1 MRLQLG
7 RPGRLRSRPV
17 ITAVTLGALIAAATA
32 GCGSDGGDKVAATQA
47 ADAAKQRLAA
57 NPALAEL
64 VAAAK
69 KEGALDLNWGFDG
82 RDTGKVL
89 IDTFKQAYGL
99 DIKITLTPNQNQ
111 PGNAAKLSQEYKA
124 KSPAS
129 TDAYLGSPE
138 LVLGL
143 GSKRDDVLEKVD
155 WAKFAP
161 WTKGLANSD
170 STALTFVDL
179 IPGFTY
185 NTTQLDQPPT
195 TAQDVLKVGKPV
207 ASTPYAAQFNVLGAK
222 EGMGAAGLRT
232 YLGNF
237 KAAGFLGCGEL
248 NRIASGEFAAMW
260 ISCGKNIADVFAA
273 QGAPLKTAVLKDAA
287 ITSTRYVAVPK
298 NARHPNAAKLWV
310 TWLLTPEAQ
319 KVVFK
324 HDFAD
329 NRRIAGSQTAKQ
341 LAEFEGQGVRFT
353 RVDYEFTLAHPEL
366 YNPRFK
372 GELIKLLT
380 AK

>member
-1 MRLQLG
+1 M
-7 RPGRLRSRPV
+7 RLRSRWPWRPAAMAAAV
-17 ITAVTLGALIAAATA
+17 VTLIAGATA
-32 GCGSDGGDKVAATQA
+32 ACGSDTGDQAAATQA
-47 ADAAKQRLAA
+47 ADAAKGRLAG

-69 KEGALDLNWGFDG
+69 KEGALNLNWGFDG

-89 IDTFKQAYGL
+89 TDTFKRAYGL

-143 GSKRDDVLEKVD
+143 GPERDGVLEKVD
-155 WAKFAP
+155 WTKFAP
-161 WTKGLANSD
+161 WTKGLASKNGA
-170 STALTFVDL
+170 ALTFADL

-185 NTTQLDQPPT
+185 NTTQIDKVPT
-195 TAQDVLKVGKPV
+195 TAEDVLKLGKPI
-207 ASTPYAAQFNVLGAK
+207 ASTPYAAQFNVLGTK
-222 EGMGAAGLRT
+222 DVMGTDRLRT
-232 YLGNF
+232 YIKGF

-260 ISCGKNIADVFAA
+260 ISCGKNIGDVFAA

-298 NARHPNAAKLWV
+298 NAQHPNAAKLWV

-319 KVVFK
+319 KLVFK
-324 HDFAD
+324 HDFTD
-329 NRRIAGSQTAKQ
+329 NSRIPGSQTAKQ
-341 LAEFEGQGVRFT
+341 LAEYQGQGVKFT
-353 RVDYEFTLAHPEL
+353 RVDYEFTLSHPEI
-366 YNPRFK
+366 YNPKFK

-380 AK
+380 TT

>member
-1 MRLQLG
+1 MRLRLS
-7 RPGRLRSRPV
+7 RPWRPV
-17 ITAVTLGALIAAATA
+17 ITAATLVTLIAGATA
-32 GCGSDGGDKVAATQA
+32 ACGSDAGDEAAATQA
-47 ADAAKQRLAA
+47 AGAAKDRLAA
-57 NPALAEL
+57 TPALAAL
-64 VAAAK
+64 VEAAK

-89 IDTFKQAYGL
+89 TETFKQAYGL
-99 DIKITLTPNQNQ
+99 DIKITLTPDQNQ
-111 PGNAAKLSQEYKA
+111 PGNAAKLAREYKA

-129 TDAYLGSPE
+129 TDAYMGSPE
-138 LVLGL
+138 LVQGI
-143 GSKRDDVLEKVD
+143 GPKRDDVLAKVD
-155 WAKFAP
+155 WAAIAP

-170 STALTFVDL
+170 GTALTFVDL

-185 NTTQLDQPPT
+185 NTTQVEEGKVPAT
-195 TAQDVLKVGKPV
+195 VQDVPKIGKPI
-207 ASTPYAAQFNVLGAK
+207 ASTPYAAQFNVLGTK
-222 EGMGAAGLRT
+222 EGMGQDALRA
-232 YLGNF
+232 YLRGF
-237 KAAGFLGCGEL
+237 KPAGFVGCGEL
-248 NRIASGEFAAMW
+248 NRVASGEFAALW

-298 NARHPNAAKLWV
+298 HAKHPNAARLWV

-319 KVVFK
+319 KLVFK

-329 NRRIAGSQTAKQ
+329 NHRIPGSKTAAQ
-341 LAEFEGQGVRFT
+341 LAEYEAKGVRFT
-353 RVDYEFTLAHPEL
+353 RVDYEFTLAHPEI
-366 YNPRFK
+366 YNPKFK

>member
-1 MRLQLG
+1 M
-7 RPGRLRSRPV
+7 
-17 ITAVTLGALIAAATA
+17 TLIAGAAA
-32 GCGSDGGDKVAATQA
+32 GCGSDTGDKAAATQA
-47 ADAAKQRLAA
+47 AGAAKDRLAA
-57 NPALAEL
+57 TPALAEL

-89 IDTFKQAYGL
+89 TDTFKRAYGL

-111 PGNAAKLSQEYKA
+111 PGNAAKLAQEYKA

-143 GSKRDDVLEKVD
+143 GPKRDDVLAKVD
-155 WAKFAP
+155 WTAFAP
-161 WTKGLANSD
+161 WTKGLANNDGS
-170 STALTFVDL
+170 ALTFVDL

-185 NTTQLDQPPT
+185 NTTQLAQNAVPA

-207 ASTPYAAQFNVLGAK
+207 ASTPYAAQFNVLGTK
-222 EGMGAAGLRT
+222 EGMGADGLRA
-232 YLGNF
+232 YLKGF

-287 ITSTRYVAVPK
+287 ITSTRYAAVPK

-310 TWLLTPEAQ
+310 SWLLTPEAQ
-319 KVVFK
+319 KIVFE

-329 NRRIAGSQTAKQ
+329 NHRVAGSRTAGQ
-341 LAEFEGQGVRFT
+341 LAEYEKQGVKFT

-366 YNPRFK
+366 YNPKFK
-372 GELIKLLT
+372 GELVSLLT
-380 AK
+380 NK